1 MISNID
7 NNLTDMLRIIISS
20 SGTIISAFISAVA
33 LIKVNRI
40 DNQDKIRRSLWAFEE
55 YLLMLGKYIKS
66 PTPENLENY
75 TALYLLNL
83 VYTDDKIKAYL
94 KIIDQY
100 IEENHLDT
108 VKLAVDDLIKQ
119 YTKTYKMKSF
129 WPKKSFLQYL
139 KDLFDC

>member
-1 MISNID
+1 MILNTD
-7 NNLTDMLRIIISS
+7 NNLTDMIQIIIGF
-20 SGTIISAFISAVA
+20 SGTIISASISAIA

-75 TALYLLNL
+75 TAFYLLNL
-83 VYTDDKIKAYL
+83 VYTDDIIKEYL

-100 IEENHLDT
+100 IEDNHLDA
-108 VKLAVDDLIKQ
+108 VKHAVDDLIKQ

-129 WPKKSFLQYL
+129 SPKKKF
-139 KDLFDC
+139 FDS